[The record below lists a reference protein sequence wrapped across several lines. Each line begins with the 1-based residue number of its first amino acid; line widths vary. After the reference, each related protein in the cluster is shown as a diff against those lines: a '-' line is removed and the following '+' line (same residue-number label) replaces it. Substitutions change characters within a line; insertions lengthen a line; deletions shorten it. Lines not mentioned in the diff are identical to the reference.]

1 MQINCPDGTLLE
13 SRELFW
19 RIILNQYICILLHLA
34 HYFIHPT
41 CSEPWSEEFR
51 YFFFLKILWY
61 RQTFCIMY
69 YTNRSNFCPLLIS
82 IFALFASDNL
92 FVGDKE
98 LIFYL
103 WNCFLSPQKRII
115 RRKQDQKTRAEV
127 ELGISKI
134 LELQW
139 FSPNLFLFF
148 IYSLLWRICLKC
160 TNWTCLD

>member
-41 CSEPWSEEFR
+41 CLEPWSEEFR

-98 LIFYL
+98 LIFFTSEIVFSAPK
-103 WNCFLSPQKRII
+103 NELSDVNKTCMDISNGQKF
-115 RRKQDQKTRAEV
+115 
-127 ELGISKI
+127 ELLVIVWPPFYS
-134 LELQW
+134 
-139 FSPNLFLFF
+139 FSFHF
-148 IYSLLWRICLKC
+148 
-160 TNWTCLD
+160 